1 MLPEPVKQVGLLYDR
16 WRHRLSPPPQF
27 RHGTGGEGNIL
38 QPPCTRGFRISAVF
52 PSILRFDRDDIVTT
66 TVCLAL
72 ARGMYTCYSGSED
85 ERSRG
90 PQWNMV
96 SVNNA
101 RDYIYNAFGITNPEY
116 NMMNNYHP
124 QQQNFIPDNY
134 DRTTPPYSV
143 PKSVPYGEPYYVNE
157 NVPDTWSSSNTSL
170 NSPNYNYQNSMMPN
184 PPALTHISQPF
195 PTTYLPSDLTCKTDQ
210 TNSSFS
216 STPSTPISSPPP
228 LASAVQN
235 WPGANNR
242 FSTQPTSYTEL
253 TSTVNPGGIIEERLD
268 DAINV
273 LRNHA
278 EGTSLLQ
285 MQNAVPVGSS
295 PTNVN
300 SLHSNLVQKNLP
312 TALESYPGSL
322 PIMTIQ
328 QNGLLNNRGT
338 IMGIPNQTVPTQQS
352 FIPISTCESVKME
365 NLPEAKDLSCIQGHE
380 QISVLSPEP
389 IVTPSVSSTST
400 KKPQSRGQK
409 RSRSVAEEEDESPEM
424 KAAKDRERRHANNAR
439 ERIRVRDINEAFK
452 ELGRMCSNHLKIE
465 RASTKLNILYQAV
478 DVISSLEAQVRERN
492 LNPKVACL
500 KRREDEKNDDMPKG
514 GFPNADMQHL
524 IDPYSQMMPH
534 PSSQPIFICHE
545 DG

>member
-1 MLPEPVKQVGLLYDR
+1 
-16 WRHRLSPPPQF
+16 
-27 RHGTGGEGNIL
+27 
-38 QPPCTRGFRISAVF
+38 
-52 PSILRFDRDDIVTT
+52 
-66 TVCLAL
+66 
-72 ARGMYTCYSGSED
+72 MYTYYSGSED
-85 ERSRG
+85 ECSRG
-90 PQWNMV
+90 TQFNIV
-96 SVNNA
+96 GVNNA
-101 RDYIYNAFGITNPEY
+101 RDYIYQVFGGTNPEY
-116 NMMNNYHP
+116 NMRNTYYP
-124 QQQNFIPDNY
+124 LQQNFIPDNY
-134 DRTTPPYSV
+134 ERTTPPYSV

-195 PTTYLPSDLTCKTDQ
+195 PTTYLPSDLTGKTDQ

-216 STPSTPISSPPP
+216 SSPSTPISSPPP
-228 LASAVQN
+228 LASAVHN

-300 SLHSNLVQKNLP
+300 SLHSNLIQKNLP
-312 TALESYPGSL
+312 TALESYPGTL
-322 PIMTIQ
+322 PIMSIQ

-338 IMGIPNQTVPTQQS
+338 IMGIPNQTVPSPQS
-352 FIPISTCESVKME
+352 FIAVPISTCESVKME

-400 KKPQSRGQK
+400 RKPQSRGQK
-409 RSRSVAEEEDESPEM
+409 RPRSVAEEEDESPEI

-452 ELGRMCSNHLKIE
+452 ELGRMCAHHLNIE

-478 DVISSLEAQVRERN
+478 DVINNLEAQVKERN

-534 PSSQPIFICHE
+534 PSSQQVNQHPVSTSHH
-545 DG
+545 

>member
-1 MLPEPVKQVGLLYDR
+1 MALLRSSFGLEIGQWAL
-16 WRHRLSPPPQF
+16 HSLSLF
-27 RHGTGGEGNIL
+27 
-38 QPPCTRGFRISAVF
+38 F
-52 PSILRFDRDDIVTT
+52 
-66 TVCLAL
+66 
-72 ARGMYTCYSGSED
+72 
-85 ERSRG
+85 
-90 PQWNMV
+90 V
-96 SVNNA
+96 SLLKK
-101 RDYIYNAFGITNPEY
+101 T
-116 NMMNNYHP
+116 
-124 QQQNFIPDNY
+124 NFIPDNY
-134 DRTTPPYSV
+134 ERSTPPYSV
-143 PKSVPYGEPYYVNE
+143 PKSVGYGEPYYVNE

-170 NSPNYNYQNSMMPN
+170 NSPNYNYQNTMMPN
-184 PPALTHISQPF
+184 PLLLIIFLNRFLQHI
-195 PTTYLPSDLTCKTDQ
+195 YLLIC
-210 TNSSFS
+210 SFS

-322 PIMTIQ
+322 PIMSIQ

-338 IMGIPNQTVPTQQS
+338 MMGIPNQTVPTQQS
-352 FIPISTCESVKME
+352 FVS
-365 NLPEAKDLSCIQGHE
+365 HE

-400 KKPQSRGQK
+400 RKPQSRGVK
-409 RSRSVAEEEDESPEM
+409 RPR
-424 KAAKDRERRHANNAR
+424 
-439 ERIRVRDINEAFK
+439 
-452 ELGRMCSNHLKIE
+452 
-465 RASTKLNILYQAV
+465 
-478 DVISSLEAQVRERN
+478 
-492 LNPKVACL
+492 
-500 KRREDEKNDDMPKG
+500 
-514 GFPNADMQHL
+514 
-524 IDPYSQMMPH
+524 
-534 PSSQPIFICHE
+534 
-545 DG
+545 